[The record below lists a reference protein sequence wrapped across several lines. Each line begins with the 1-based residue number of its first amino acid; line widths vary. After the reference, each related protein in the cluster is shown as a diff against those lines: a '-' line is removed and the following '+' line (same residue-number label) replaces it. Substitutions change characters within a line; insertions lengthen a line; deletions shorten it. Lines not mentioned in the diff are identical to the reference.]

1 MIGVSRL
8 RASRISRI
16 VLVYDTS
23 APYLP
28 PRRRRPV
35 SYVHDTWAKTKPPE
49 PNQGHEIPASPPS
62 LMLLSDLPPV
72 LSNCFRS
79 GCNQPD
85 FSSQQEQMSSTISA
99 SCVRAHTPDCTNTA
113 PTDHAP
119 VTSRVFSKLYE
130 PAFRMERKKELDELT
145 TPKLDQS
152 EKHWRGCFV

>member
-23 APYLP
+23 AKYLP
-28 PRRRRPV
+28 LRRRRPV
-35 SYVHDTWAKTKPPE
+35 SYVHDTWAQTKPPE

-79 GCNQPD
+79 GCKQPV
-85 FSSQQEQMSSTISA
+85 FSSQQEADEQHDSSQQ
-99 SCVRAHTPDCTNTA
+99 RARTPDCTNTA

-152 EKHWRGCFV
+152 EKHWRGCLV